1 MRFATNQGFN
11 TGDHFYSY
19 LKDSFDVLYEEGKT
33 HPKMMSVGLHCR
45 IIGKPGRIQALK
57 KFLDYIKKH
66 KHVWICKRVDIAK
79 HWIKNYSKKIIFTNG
94 LIDLAQPRLGSKVIF
109 RTDDFFASAKRIIDP
124 SPPVFKEGV
133 FDINGKWMDGWESR
147 RKRTVGHDYLI
158 IKLGKPGSI
167 SKVNVDTSHFNG
179 NQPSMIS
186 IDACNSKSN
195 NIKNFKWKSLVGK
208 KKTKANSPHIFKT
221 SSKSVFT
228 HIKLNIFPDGG
239 VARLRLFG
247 NISTEN
253 NNFGNKTINL
263 ASLLDGASVIACNN
277 EHFGKAENIL
287 APGKAKNMGD
297 GWETRRRRDKG
308 FDWLILNSIDGE
320 MINKIEIST
329 HHFKGNFPSHCS
341 LQAAYIPTNKSSSSI
356 VNSSKKWK
364 ILMNKTTL
372 KANKTH
378 TFKNTLMKK
387 NKVNYIKINIF
398 PDGGISRFR
407 IFGKAR

>member
-1 MRFATNQGFN
+1 
-11 TGDHFYSY
+11 
-19 LKDSFDVLYEEGKT
+19 
-33 HPKMMSVGLHCR
+33 MSE
-45 IIGKPGRIQALK
+45 
-57 KFLDYIKKH
+57 
-66 KHVWICKRVDIAK
+66 
-79 HWIKNYSKKIIFTNG
+79 KIIFTNG

-109 RTDDFFASAKRIIDP
+109 RTDDFFASADRIIDP
-124 SPPVFKEGV
+124 SAPVFKEGL
-133 FDINGKWMDGWESR
+133 FDKNGKWMDGWESR
-147 RKRTVGHDYLI
+147 RKRTPGHDYLI

-186 IDACNSKSN
+186 IEACNSKSN
-195 NIKNFKWKSLVGK
+195 NIKNFKWKSLLGK

-239 VARLRLFG
+239 VARLRLYG
-247 NISTEN
+247 NISKEKN
-253 NNFGNKTINL
+253 DFKNKTINL

-320 MINKIEIST
+320 KIDKIEIST

-341 LQAAYIPTNKSSSSI
+341 LQAAYITTKKSSSSI
-356 VNSSKKWK
+356 VSGSNKWK
-364 ILMNKTTL
+364 TLMNKTML

-378 TFKNTLMKK
+378 TFRNVLMKNDK
-387 NKVNYIKINIF
+387 INFIKINIF

-407 IFGKAR
+407 IFGKAK